1 MMRAPI
7 LLLFA
12 VALLAPEPAFAQAAC
27 SVGNAN
33 DNSLD
38 QIVNLYRSCAR
49 QWEATLGAHALTLF
63 WLLAAIEFVWAAI
76 RLVLR
81 GADFNEWLAELVTQ
95 VFFLG
100 LFLALLTNATAWT
113 GAIVESFRTAAA
125 EALRANGVASG
136 IAPSD
141 IFDTGVNIATRML
154 EQFSIFSAPVQSL
167 FLVAASLVILVCF
180 ALIAAALILALVESY
195 IVLSAGVLLLG
206 FGGSQWTKDF
216 AVKTLIYAVSV
227 GAKLF
232 VLQLIAGLGAQIVG
246 AWARLPVGSSLFSP
260 ANATSNILVI
270 LGSTLVLWVL
280 VKSVPDMIQGLI
292 NGTALGANTGLAGAV
307 ASLAGSAYA
316 LGMVVSS
323 ARDLSR
329 EQITEAQLANPGQS
343 GPGMARRSLGNIG
356 SAAVANIGTSPQR
369 SRRPRQSHR
378 AGGWRT
384 APRGGRPEMRARAQ
398 RAGRAAIRDTAFHDT
413 LVTAAY
419 FAAGRIGNTAA
430 VLGNAAIRLDGHCRE
445 REHTAIAPQEALT
458 RQRQRHDAYG
468 EAIAHHGSRR
478 GPPVDGCDA
487 GRLPHRPP
495 GMAGALRGL
504 HRAGQGLAARRGDLD
519 ANRRL
524 EPDCRDLSGLA
535 KPDRPLCRADRS
547 HRHCQC
553 RRSCRSHGAPRS
565 PPDHRAAGAVGR
577 RGSHGLCRCRRPA
590 PADQ

>member
-81 GADFNEWLAELVTQ
+81 GADFNEWLAELATQ

-206 FGGSQWTKDF
+206 FGGSRWTKDF

-246 AWARLPVGSSLFSP
+246 AWARLPVSASLFSP

-280 VKSVPDMIQGLI
+280 VKTVPDMIQGLI
-292 NGTALGANTGLAGAV
+292 NGTALGVNPGLASAV

-316 LGMVVSS
+316 LGMVVSN

-356 SAAVANIGTSPQR
+356 SAAIANIG
-369 SRRPRQSHR
+369 HR
-378 AGGWRT
+378 LS
-384 APRGGRPEMRARAQ
+384 
-398 RAGRAAIRDTAFHDT
+398 GRAVHGD
-413 LVTAAY
+413 
-419 FAAGRIGNTAA
+419 RIGQ
-430 VLGNAAIRLDGHCRE
+430 V
-445 REHTAIAPQEALT
+445 
-458 RQRQRHDAYG
+458 
-468 EAIAHHGSRR
+468 
-478 GPPVDGCDA
+478 
-487 GRLPHRPP
+487 
-495 GMAGALRGL
+495 AGAL
-504 HRAGQGLAARRGDLD
+504 HREAGDLRSERERRERD
-519 ANRRL
+519 AQRSATSPSTTPSSPQPTL
-524 EPDCRDLSGLA
+524 PPGGSA
-535 KPDRPLCRADRS
+535 TPPQSSATRPSAS
-547 HRHCQC
+547 M
-553 RRSCRSHGAPRS
+553 GTAANENTPPS
-565 PPDHRAAGAVGR
+565 PPKK
-577 RGSHGLCRCRRPA
+577 P
-590 PADQ
+590 